1 MTHSQSVR
9 LQGLSCEKNQMI
21 LIETKDKEIA
31 QQPHPLQVRWAAS
44 QLK

>member
-21 LIETKDKEIA
+21 LIETKDKGIA
-31 QQPHPLQVRWAAS
+31 QHPLQVRWAAS